1 MKKLLLATTTV
12 LFAVAA
18 NAAPKATQ
26 PETQPEAKQETKQE
40 AKADSTETQFDALGG
55 NQIFLDKAKALEPEK
70 NVSIV
75 QNRSVPLTNRVEFA
89 PEFSGT
95 FGGDTYSRTKSIGLN
110 AMYHI
115 NPRWAIGAK
124 YNYSFNSLTPEG
136 EAMVD
141 QAYAEYQKNPANP
154 DAAFPEMDYQKS
166 EMMALVNWAPVYGK
180 MNLLDKS
187 VAHFDFYLVGGYGQT
202 ELKSGAV
209 PTMTAGGGLG
219 FWISKHFSTRLEM
232 RYQTY
237 TAKYFETEKKMDL
250 AVASVQMGWLL

>member
-1 MKKLLLATTTV
+1 MKKLLLASTF
-12 LFAVAA
+12 LFVVSAHAAQEAA
-18 NAAPKATQ
+18 NAEVKA
-26 PETQPEAKQETKQE
+26 EAKTE
-40 AKADSTETQFDALGG
+40 AKADSTEAQFDSLGG
-55 NQIFLDKAKALEPEK
+55 NQIFLDKAKALEPDK

-75 QNRSVPLTNRVEFA
+75 QNRSVSLKNRVEIA

-110 AMYHI
+110 AMFHF

-136 EAMVD
+136 EALVD
-141 QAYAEYQKNPANP
+141 KAYKEYQANPANP
-154 DAAFPEMDYQKS
+154 TAGYPEMDYQKS
-166 EMMALVNWAPVYGK
+166 EMMALVNWAPIYGK
-180 MNLLDKS
+180 MNLFDKS
-187 VAHFDFYLVGGYGQT
+187 VAHFDFYFVGGYGQT

-209 PTMTAGGGLG
+209 PTMTGGGGLG
-219 FWISKHFSTRLEM
+219 FWINQHFSTRVEM